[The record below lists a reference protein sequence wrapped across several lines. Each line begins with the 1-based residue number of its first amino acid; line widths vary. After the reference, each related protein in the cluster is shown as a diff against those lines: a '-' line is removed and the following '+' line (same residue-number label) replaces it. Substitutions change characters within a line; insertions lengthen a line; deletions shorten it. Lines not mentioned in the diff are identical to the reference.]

1 MEIATTGLA
10 LTRWGPRKNLNTR
23 KLQDKDWS
31 TAFLGL
37 SSKKPPFKRNL
48 LVKSILICI
57 KTDE

>member
-10 LTRWGPRKNLNTR
+10 LTRWGPRKNFNTR

-48 LVKSILICI
+48 LVNG
-57 KTDE
+57 